1 MQRHHL
7 LLLLAIFFTVT
18 TMAQPSHTF
27 TDPEVDFKTIR
38 SLMLQKNYEAAYPLL
53 KEASGKINKQSGIKN
68 QYLFDDLHFYLAQC
82 ELGLLIDVGENDAI
96 FYLNHSNNE
105 LRKKMLR
112 FYLGHY
118 YFQKEKYND
127 CIVQLEK
134 ATIHNLTNEE
144 IADLKF
150 EMGYAFFHEKKFD
163 LAKPLFNEIHQI
175 KTHKYYVPANYYFGF
190 ISYFQKD
197 YAEAMQAFRTVERDE
212 RYNPVVPY
220 YVAEIYYAQDQ
231 KEDAL
236 IYVDSVL
243 SGPGASYYRKEL
255 ELMNAQL
262 YFERKQYARA
272 LPLFE
277 SFAAKNDKISKEILY
292 ELSFCYYKS
301 NRSQDAING
310 FRELS
315 NEKDSMGQNSMY
327 ILGELYLKA
336 GDKSNA
342 RSAFLFCASN
352 NSNPDQKRI
361 SSLNYAKLSYELGF
375 QDVALTEIRKYIA
388 ENEISTSGNSE
399 GFSAQLIEA
408 KELLMS
414 ILAKTNDFEE
424 GIQIYKTLNQ
434 TSVFARQ
441 VYARLLFGQAMQMLN
456 DRRIDQAEEA
466 LVKIV
471 NNDAAEWVIPFAYFW
486 LGEIAYQKQNYSE
499 AIRFIN
505 QYLNRSS
512 LSLGDANTL
521 NANFNLGY
529 CYFQEAKYAEALK
542 SFEKVIVSFKS
553 NLTALE
559 QDALL
564 RQADCNYMLKDYPK
578 AKSIYQSIA
587 SGKFAQSD
595 YATYQLAMISG
606 VKDNDEK
613 LKQLKNLLAS
623 YPNSA
628 WVTESRLEVAQTLL
642 SLEKYSEAIP
652 YLKELTTSQQ
662 AVSIKP
668 RAFLKL
674 GVAYYNN
681 NENASAL
688 QTLKLLLKQFPQS
701 LEAEEATSII
711 RDICVED
718 GDPGKYL
725 AIMKENGLSVQVSE
739 ADSLSF
745 TSAMMKFESE
755 KYTESVKAFKDYIS
769 EYPQGANGVKAT
781 FYCGVSLLKLKD
793 SVAAMDQFFL
803 VYQKGVSAWF
813 DDAALALARDAYFR
827 LVDYSKALVYFSSV
841 YTQSSD
847 PENKLDALRGM
858 ARCWYKNKSYS
869 EALTGATTLLENKGI
884 SSEDKALAWFL
895 IAKNKQL
902 AGEELMALD
911 AYKNVA
917 KLNKTVWGS
926 EARYELALAQFKSGN
941 LAQTE
946 KMAMDVIQETGSY
959 DEWVTKAY
967 LLLGDVF
974 FKQKDYFNAKATFE
988 SIAQNASIET
998 LKKEASD
1005 KLEMVRAEEKKTS
1018 KMAN

>member
-1 MQRHHL
+1 MQRKHL
-7 LLLLAIFFTVT
+7 LLLLTIFFSLVSL
-18 TMAQPSHTF
+18 AQPNHIFNDSEH
-27 TDPEVDFKTIR
+27 DFKTIR
-38 SLMLQKNYEAAYPLL
+38 SLMLQKNYEKVYPLL
-53 KEASGKINKQSGIKN
+53 KEASGKLNNQPGIKN

-82 ELGLLIDVGENDAI
+82 ELGLLIEVGENDAI
-96 FYLNHSNNE
+96 SYLNHSNNE

-112 FYLGHY
+112 FYLGHF
-118 YFQKEKYND
+118 YFQKENYND
-127 CIVQLEK
+127 CIIQLENT
-134 ATIHNLTNEE
+134 TIHNLTNEE

-150 EMGYAFFHEKKFD
+150 ELGYAFFHEKKFD

-175 KTHKYYVPANYYFGF
+175 SNHKYYIPANYYFGF

-197 YAEAMQAFRTVERDE
+197 YAEAMQAFRTIETDE

-220 YVAEIYYAQDQ
+220 YVAEILYAQNQ

-301 NRSQDAING
+301 NRSQDAIKG

-352 NSNPDQKRI
+352 NSNLDQKRI
-361 SSLNYAKLSYELGF
+361 STLNYAKLSYELGF
-375 QDVALTEIRKYIA
+375 QDVALTEIRKYISEYEVSKS
-388 ENEISTSGNSE
+388 ENLEGNN
-399 GFSAQLIEA
+399 AQLIEA
-408 KELLMS
+408 KELMMS

-486 LGEIAYQKQNYSE
+486 LGEIAYQKQNYLE

-512 LSLGDANTL
+512 LSLGDANTM

-529 CYFQEAKYAEALK
+529 CYFQVTKYAEAIK
-542 SFEKVIVSFKS
+542 SFEKVIVSFRS

-578 AKSIYQSIA
+578 AKSLYQSIA
-587 SGKFAQSD
+587 NGKYAQSD

-613 LKQLKNLLAS
+613 LKQLKNLLTS
-623 YPNSA
+623 YPNST
-628 WVTESRLEVAQTLL
+628 WVTESRLELAQTLL
-642 SLEKYSEAIP
+642 SLEKYGEAIP
-652 YLKELTTSQQ
+652 YLRELTTSQQ
-662 AVSIKP
+662 VVSVKP

-725 AIMKENGLSVQVSE
+725 AIMKENGFSVQVSE

-745 TSAMMKFESE
+745 NSAMMKFESE
-755 KYTESVKAFKDYIS
+755 NYLASIKAFKNYVSD
-769 EYPQGANGVKAT
+769 YPQGANWVKAT
-781 FYCGVSLLKLKD
+781 FYSGLSSLKLKD
-793 SVAAMDQFFL
+793 SAASMEQFLL
-803 VYQKGVSAWF
+803 VHQKGVSEWF
-813 DDAALALARDAYFR
+813 DDATSALARDAYFR
-827 LVDYSKALVYFSSV
+827 LNEYSIALNYFNSV

-869 EALTGATTLLENKGI
+869 DVLTGATTLLENKSI

-902 AGEELMALD
+902 AGEELMGLE

-917 KLNKTVWGS
+917 KLNKTVWGA

-967 LLLGDVF
+967 LLLGDLF
-974 FKQKDYFNAKATFE
+974 FKQKDYFNAKATYE

-998 LKKEASD
+998 LKKEASE

>member
-1 MQRHHL
+1 
-7 LLLLAIFFTVT
+7 
-18 TMAQPSHTF
+18 
-27 TDPEVDFKTIR
+27 
-38 SLMLQKNYEAAYPLL
+38 
-53 KEASGKINKQSGIKN
+53 
-68 QYLFDDLHFYLAQC
+68 
-82 ELGLLIDVGENDAI
+82 
-96 FYLNHSNNE
+96 
-105 LRKKMLR
+105 
-112 FYLGHY
+112 
-118 YFQKEKYND
+118 
-127 CIVQLEK
+127 
-134 ATIHNLTNEE
+134 
-144 IADLKF
+144 
-150 EMGYAFFHEKKFD
+150 
-163 LAKPLFNEIHQI
+163 
-175 KTHKYYVPANYYFGF
+175 
-190 ISYFQKD
+190 
-197 YAEAMQAFRTVERDE
+197 
-212 RYNPVVPY
+212 
-220 YVAEIYYAQDQ
+220 
-231 KEDAL
+231 
-236 IYVDSVL
+236 
-243 SGPGASYYRKEL
+243 
-255 ELMNAQL
+255 
-262 YFERKQYARA
+262 
-272 LPLFE
+272 
-277 SFAAKNDKISKEILY
+277 
-292 ELSFCYYKS
+292 
-301 NRSQDAING
+301 
-310 FRELS
+310 
-315 NEKDSMGQNSMY
+315 
-327 ILGELYLKA
+327 
-336 GDKSNA
+336 
-342 RSAFLFCASN
+342 
-352 NSNPDQKRI
+352 
-361 SSLNYAKLSYELGF
+361 
-375 QDVALTEIRKYIA
+375 VALTEIRKYIA

-512 LSLGDANTL
+512 LSLGDANTM